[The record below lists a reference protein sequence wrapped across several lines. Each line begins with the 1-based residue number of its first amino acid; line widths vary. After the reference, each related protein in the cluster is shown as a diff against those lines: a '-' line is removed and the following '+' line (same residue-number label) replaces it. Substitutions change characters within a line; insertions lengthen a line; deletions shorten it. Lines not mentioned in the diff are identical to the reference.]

1 MGADGTIGRNKKV
14 AGEINCCKFKARGY
28 AGGISGRSVVIM
40 ELFLLEHRKLWRRA
54 GTKIS
59 VCVCFLYLVIFGS
72 ILSFQWFNF
81 GSKVDFKSS
90 DFGKNFD
97 GYTAI
102 RDRQEY
108 ALSFGGELTDES
120 MQQIIRDY
128 QRMESVDAKRAWDLT
143 DWIIL
148 NDWLRNLWP
157 ELHEAG
163 SSQVAVS
170 YFEPEKLTD
179 FYGRRQLVLERYLE
193 NNNQTGKEKEYLL
206 KIDEKVTKPFH
217 YGWMRGWQT
226 LLSITIDTTAD
237 SMALFLAIV
246 LSTLFAGEW
255 HDNTS
260 SLLLTTKNGWNKI
273 AAAKI
278 VTGLVFTVELF
289 IMIAICDIASQLF
302 FMGTTGWDMPVQL
315 IKLTAIAPMNMLQ
328 AEVYEWAF
336 TLLGMIG
343 FAGIVMLIS
352 SVVKSNVL
360 ALLLSLAVVYV
371 PTVIDPYLPFGLQKA
386 LSFIPLVGSGTDLF
400 RTYTFHI
407 FGKYVWSPYLLI
419 IVPVLTGLVCMP
431 FAVKRWSSRI
441 KM

>member
-1 MGADGTIGRNKKV
+1 
-14 AGEINCCKFKARGY
+14 
-28 AGGISGRSVVIM
+28 M
-40 ELFLLEHRKLWRRA
+40 ELFLLEHRKLWRKA

-59 VCVCFLYLVIFGS
+59 VFICFLYVVVFGS

-81 GSKVDFKSS
+81 GSKVDFTSS

-108 ALSFGGELTDES
+108 ALSFGGVLSDKS
-120 MQQIIRDY
+120 IQQIVGDY
-128 QRMESVDAKRAWDLT
+128 QRMESADAKKAWDLT
-143 DWIIL
+143 DWIII

-157 ELHEAG
+157 ELQEAG
-163 SSQVAVS
+163 SYQVGIS

-179 FYGRRQLVLERYLE
+179 FYGRRQMILEKYLE

-206 KIDEKVTKPFH
+206 QIDEKVIRPFY
-217 YGWMRGWQT
+217 YGWIRGWQT
-226 LLSITIDTTAD
+226 LLSITIDTSAE

-260 SLLLTTKNGWNKI
+260 PLVLTTKNGWEKI
-273 AAAKI
+273 AVAKI
-278 VTGLVFTVELF
+278 ITGLAFTVELF
-289 IMIAICDIASQLF
+289 AIIAICDIASQLF

-328 AEVYEWAF
+328 AEIYEWAF
-336 TLLGMIG
+336 TLLGMVG

-352 SVVKSNVL
+352 SAVKSNVL

-371 PTVIDPYLPFGLQKA
+371 PTLIDPYLPCGLQKA
-386 LSFIPLVGSGTDLF
+386 LSLIPLVGSGTDIF

-419 IVPVLTGLVCMP
+419 TVPVLIGIVCMP
-431 FAVKRWSSRI
+431 FVVRKWSSRI
-441 KM
+441 KA

>member
-1 MGADGTIGRNKKV
+1 
-14 AGEINCCKFKARGY
+14 
-28 AGGISGRSVVIM
+28 M
-40 ELFLLEHRKLWRRA
+40 ELFLLEHRKLWRKA

-59 VCVCFLYLVIFGS
+59 VFICFLYVVVFGS

-81 GSKVDFKSS
+81 GSKVDFTSS

-108 ALSFGGELTDES
+108 ALSFGGVLSDKS
-120 MQQIIRDY
+120 IQQIVGDY
-128 QRMESVDAKRAWDLT
+128 QRMESADAKKAWDLT
-143 DWIIL
+143 DWVII
-148 NDWLRNLWP
+148 NDWLGNLWP
-157 ELHEAG
+157 ELQEAG
-163 SSQVAVS
+163 SYQVGIS

-179 FYGRRQLVLERYLE
+179 LYGRRQLVLEKYLE

-206 KIDEKVTKPFH
+206 QIDEKVIRPFY
-217 YGWMRGWQT
+217 YGWIRGWQT
-226 LLSITIDTTAD
+226 LLSITIDTSAE
-237 SMALFLAIV
+237 SMTLFLAIV

-260 SLLLTTKNGWNKI
+260 PLVLTTKNGWEKI
-273 AAAKI
+273 AVAKI
-278 VTGLVFTVELF
+278 ITGLAFTVELF
-289 IMIAICDIASQLF
+289 AIIAICDIASQLF

-315 IKLTAIAPMNMLQ
+315 IKLIAIAPMNMLQ
-328 AEVYEWAF
+328 AEIYEWAF
-336 TLLGMIG
+336 TLLGMVG

-352 SVVKSNVL
+352 SAVKSNVL

-371 PTVIDPYLPFGLQKA
+371 PTLIDPYLPCGLQKA
-386 LSFIPLVGSGTDLF
+386 LSLIPLVGSGTDIF

-419 IVPVLTGLVCMP
+419 TVPVLIGIVCMP
-431 FAVKRWSSRI
+431 FVVRKWSSRI
-441 KM
+441 KA

>member
-1 MGADGTIGRNKKV
+1 
-14 AGEINCCKFKARGY
+14 
-28 AGGISGRSVVIM
+28 M
-40 ELFLLEHRKLWRRA
+40 ELFLLEHRKLWRKA

-59 VCVCFLYLVIFGS
+59 VFICFLYVVVFGS

-81 GSKVDFKSS
+81 GSKVDFTSS

-108 ALSFGGELTDES
+108 ALSFGGVLSDKS
-120 MQQIIRDY
+120 IQQIVGDY
-128 QRMESVDAKRAWDLT
+128 QRMESADAKKAWDLT
-143 DWIIL
+143 DWIII

-157 ELHEAG
+157 ELQEAG
-163 SSQVAVS
+163 SYQVGIS

-179 FYGRRQLVLERYLE
+179 FYGRRQLVLEKYLE

-206 KIDEKVTKPFH
+206 QIDEKVIRPFY
-217 YGWMRGWQT
+217 YGWIRGWQT
-226 LLSITIDTTAD
+226 LLSITIDTSAE

-260 SLLLTTKNGWNKI
+260 PLVLTTKNGWEKI
-273 AAAKI
+273 AVAKI
-278 VTGLVFTVELF
+278 ITGLAFTVELF
-289 IMIAICDIASQLF
+289 AIIAICDIASQLF

-328 AEVYEWAF
+328 AEIYEWAF
-336 TLLGMIG
+336 TLLGMVG

-352 SVVKSNVL
+352 SAVKSNVL

-371 PTVIDPYLPFGLQKA
+371 PTLIDPYLPCGLQKA
-386 LSFIPLVGSGTDLF
+386 LSLIPLVGSGTDIF

-419 IVPVLTGLVCMP
+419 TVPVLIGIVCMP
-431 FAVKRWSSRI
+431 FVVRKWSSRI
-441 KM
+441 KA